1 MSTVLKETSYLV
13 SSDVGLIQVRLRT
26 VVGYDVED
34 IIQDKAISQARAVQL
49 LGLGKLID
57 QSNPT
62 SERSVPSLYLNN
74 DEELES

>member
-1 MSTVLKETSYLV
+1 MSTILKETSYLV

>member
-13 SSDVGLIQVRLRT
+13 RSDVGLIQVRLQT

>member
-1 MSTVLKETSYLV
+1 MSTTLRETSYLV
-13 SSDVGLIQVRLRT
+13 SSDVGLMQVRLRT
-26 VVGYDVED
+26 VEGYDVED

-74 DEELES
+74 NEELES

>member
-13 SSDVGLIQVRLRT
+13 SSDVGLIQVRLQT